1 VTYNKLLKTLIKTGQ
16 MFDLTVKE
24 LAELTGYGI
33 TTVGQWHSRKNR
45 KTKIT
50 VVQFV
55 DWANALGYEVTL
67 VRREDDPI
75 TNVRTRK

>member
-1 VTYNKLLKTLIKTGQ
+1 

-24 LAELTGYGI
+24 LAELTGYGT
-33 TTVGQWHSRKNR
+33 TTVSQWHSRKNR

>member
-1 VTYNKLLKTLIKTGQ
+1 

-24 LAELTGYGI
+24 LAELTGYG
-33 TTVGQWHSRKNR
+33 TATVSQWHSRKNR